1 MKALWHAIYW
11 SMFVLICLSAIA
23 GGLARFIKDVAE
35 AAANHAEKKLRAHR
49 VRA

>member
-1 MKALWHAIYW
+1 MTRALWTCLYW

-35 AAANHAEKKLRAHR
+35 AAANHAERRLRAPR
-49 VRA
+49 